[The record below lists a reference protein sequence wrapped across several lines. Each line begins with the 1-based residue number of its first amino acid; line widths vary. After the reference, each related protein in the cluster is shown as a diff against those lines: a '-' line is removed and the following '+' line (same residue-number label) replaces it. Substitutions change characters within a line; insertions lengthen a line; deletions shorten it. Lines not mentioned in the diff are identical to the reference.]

1 MKDLRGA
8 NAIVTGAS
16 RGIGPYIAK
25 TLAAHGVNVALAA
38 RSVDKLEETRRACQ
52 SLGVKAIAVATDV
65 TSMDDLRRLV
75 ATAEREFGAIDVLV
89 NNAGIETT
97 GTLESLTFEQI
108 DDLLTTNLHAPIW
121 LSKMVLP
128 SMIARKR
135 GAIVHVSSM
144 AGKSGAPYN
153 STYSTSKF
161 GLNGFSDSLNF
172 ELEGTGVHMSVVC
185 PGFVSEAGM
194 WKNRG
199 GTAPRM
205 MREVSPQKVADGVLK
220 AVRGAQEVLV
230 MPMPIRPLLA
240 LAQLA
245 PGIQRS
251 IVKRMGIVAAMRD
264 NPQPVPTAPERER
277 EPQETASRD

>member
-16 RGIGPYIAK
+16 RGIGPYIAR
-25 TLAAHGVNVALAA
+25 TLAAQGVNVALAA
-38 RSVDKLEETRRACQ
+38 RSADKLEETRRACE

-65 TSMDDLRRLV
+65 TSMDALRRLV
-75 ATAEREFGAIDVLV
+75 ATAEAELGAIDILV

-97 GTLESLTFEQI
+97 GALETLTFEQI
-108 DDLLTTNLHAPIW
+108 DDLLRTNLNAPIW

-128 SMIARKR
+128 GMLARKR
-135 GAIVHVSSM
+135 GAVVHVSSM

-153 STYSTSKF
+153 STYSASKF
-161 GLNGFSDSLNF
+161 GLNGFSDSVNF
-172 ELEGTGVHMSVVC
+172 ELDGTGVHMSVVC

-199 GTAPRM
+199 GKAPRM
-205 MREVSPQKVADGVLK
+205 AREVSPQKVADSVLK
-220 AVRGAQEVLV
+220 AVRGAREVLV
-230 MPMPIRPLLA
+230 MPTPIRPLLA

-245 PGIQRS
+245 PGVERA

-264 NPQPVPTAPERER
+264 NPQPAPAARER
-277 EPQETASRD
+277 ETSDTASRQ

>member
-1 MKDLRGA
+1 MKNLRGS

-25 TLAAHGVNVALAA
+25 TLAAQGVNVALAA
-38 RSVDKLEETRRACQ
+38 RSAERLEDTRRACEA
-52 SLGVKAIAVATDV
+52 LGVRAIAVPTDV
-65 TSMDDLRRLV
+65 TSMSDLQRLV
-75 ATAEREFGAIDVLV
+75 DTAQRELGAVDILV

-97 GTLESLTFEQI
+97 GAIDTVSFDQV
-108 DDLLTTNLHAPIW
+108 DDLLRTNLNAPIW

-128 SMIARKR
+128 GMLARKR

-153 STYSTSKF
+153 STYSASKF
-161 GLNGFSDSLNF
+161 GLNGFSEAVNF

-199 GTAPRM
+199 GTAPRLT
-205 MREVSPQKVADGVLK
+205 REVSPQKVADGVLK
-220 AVRGAQEVLV
+220 AVRGSREVLV
-230 MPMPIRPLLA
+230 MAAPIRPLLA

-245 PGIQRS
+245 PGLQRG
-251 IVKRMGIVAAMRD
+251 IVKRMGVVDAMREGAD
-264 NPQPVPTAPERER
+264 RPAAVPDREPADTAPRR
-277 EPQETASRD
+277 

>member
-8 NAIVTGAS
+8 AAIVTGAS

-25 TLAAHGVNVALAA
+25 TLAAQGVNVVLAA
-38 RSVDKLEETRRACQ
+38 RSADKLEDTRRACEA
-52 SLGVKAIAVATDV
+52 LGVKAIAVATDV

-75 ATAEREFGAIDVLV
+75 AAAEREFGSVEILV

-97 GTLESLTFEQI
+97 GALESLTFEQI
-108 DDLLTTNLHAPIW
+108 DQLLRTNLNAPIW

-128 SMIARKR
+128 GMIARRR
-135 GAIVHVSSM
+135 GAVVHVSSM

-153 STYSTSKF
+153 STYSASKF
-161 GLNGFSDSLNF
+161 GLNGFSDSVNF
-172 ELEGTGVHMSVVC
+172 ELDGTGVHMSVVC

-205 MREVSPQKVADGVLK
+205 AREVSPQKVADSVLK
-220 AVRGAQEVLV
+220 AVRGAREVLV
-230 MPMPIRPLLA
+230 MPTPIRPLLA

-245 PGIQRS
+245 PGMQRTL
-251 IVKRMGIVAAMRD
+251 VKRMGIVAAMRD
-264 NPQPVPTAPERER
+264 APQPPAATPERE
-277 EPQETASRD
+277 PSETASRE